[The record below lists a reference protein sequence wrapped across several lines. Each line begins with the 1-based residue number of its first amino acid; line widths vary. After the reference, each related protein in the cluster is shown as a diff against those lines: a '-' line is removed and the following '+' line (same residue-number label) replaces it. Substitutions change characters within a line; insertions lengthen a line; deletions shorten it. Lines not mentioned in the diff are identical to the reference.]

1 MRREFRLPR
10 VILRQRVRQ
19 GSNTIADLQRKM
31 RCRRANH
38 LHKLSLIWDGIDVFA
53 NSHERNLATAGH
65 GGDRR

>member
-19 GSNTIADLQRKM
+19 GSDPIADLQRKM

-38 LHKLSLIWDGIDVFA
+38 LHKLSLIRDGIDVFA
-53 NSHERNLATAGH
+53 NSHGHNLATTGH
-65 GGDRR
+65 SGDRG